1 MALVDYPPIASDMRI
16 PLDGNRFLGALMV
29 VALASVQTSHGLSG
43 TWKNPVGGNW
53 TAGTNWI
60 TSIAS
65 GIGANAGFTTI
76 NLNSDA
82 TVIVDGSQV
91 VGSIGFSDIVPSHNW
106 IMNAGAG
113 GTLTLDVA
121 SGMPAINVQ
130 NQTATMNVIVAG
142 NKGLM
147 KGGVG
152 TLILSGANTY
162 TGGTAIDVGTLQITG
177 ANSLQGATKI
187 EVGATLS
194 LNAGAA
200 TYPNSLSGAGNIRIS
215 PGNGS
220 AQLNGDLSNFTGV
233 LEISAGGVGGK
244 VLFAN
249 TTQENSISSESIVR
263 ILAGGTLF
271 LGSTDTSVSFGAGLE
286 LYETGNSDGFGAL
299 RIERGADWSGAITLK
314 SDSSVGTQ
322 TGSAGIISGSISESG
337 GSFGI
342 TKQGAR
348 TLILAGEN
356 TYSGPTIHNGN
367 GSLCLKNPRALQ
379 NSTLLY
385 TGGNLIFDS
394 SVISRRFLFGGLSG
408 PENIALHDNAI
419 TPGSIDLAIGNNNLN
434 TSYSGNL
441 SGSGSLDKIGSGTL
455 TISGMNTYTGST
467 TVSSGVLRLDVAPNL
482 PSNLKIMPL
491 GDSITYGHNGSN
503 AGYRGPLYNLLYPVA
518 SGFRFIGT
526 SIERPGLLPVSPID
540 QRHNEGHSSYKINDI
555 SNNLDGFDNTR
566 FLQYGGPERNPNG
579 GHWFDGIPN
588 VRDPMYPDVITMMIG
603 TNDFDNLTDVQTRL
617 HALIAKIVTLRPSAK
632 LLVAKI
638 TPLISAPAAVAGYN
652 AIIGTEV
659 AAFRASGK
667 QVYLVDM
674 NTGFPADGLITD
686 GVHPN
691 DIGFNFMAAK
701 WYDAILAACATGGGA
716 LPASSPT
723 SVASG
728 AVLDLNGTSATVGNL
743 NGLGDI
749 KLGNG
754 GVLTVDNNGD
764 SSFDGSISGTGKLV
778 KTGNATLTLS
788 GAVDH
793 FGITQ
798 VTDGRLR
805 VSGSF
810 SNSTLIEV
818 MSGGVLELC
827 GGRLSASSIHI
838 HAGGVIVGCGEIDGN
853 MVNEGLI
860 TASGGQ
866 EFIFTGQ
873 VTNNGI
879 IRMTGG
885 AAISASENFINHG
898 TLDLMTG
905 AQGLPENLV
914 NDGIVIDSSA
924 VRVDS
929 ITTSAG
935 MATVEIRSFTG
946 HNYQLQHSPNL
957 LNDSWENEGAE
968 QEGVTGDVLSFSAD
982 VAASG
987 DRGFYRIKIDP

>member
-1 MALVDYPPIASDMRI
+1 MRI
-16 PLDGNRFLGALMV
+16 PLDGNLFLGALAV
-29 VALASVQTSHGLSG
+29 VALASVQTSHALSG

-53 TAGTNWI
+53 TTGTNWI

-65 GIGANAGFTTI
+65 GVDANAGFTTI

-113 GTLTLDVA
+113 GSLTLDVA
-121 SGMPAINVQ
+121 SGMPAITVQ
-130 NQTATMNVIVAG
+130 NQSAAMNVIVAG

-147 KGGVG
+147 KNGVG
-152 TLILSGANTY
+152 TLILSGPNTY
-162 TGGTAIDVGTLQITG
+162 TGGTVVNMGTLQVTG
-177 ANSLQGATKI
+177 ANSLQGPTTI
-187 EVGATLS
+187 DVGATLA
-194 LNAGAA
+194 LNAGGA
-200 TYPNSLSGAGNIRIS
+200 TYLNSLSGGGNIQIS

-220 AQLNGDLSNFTGV
+220 AQLNGDLSSFTGV
-233 LEISAGGVGGK
+233 LEISAGGIGGK

-249 TTQENSISSESIVR
+249 TAQGNSISSDAKVR
-263 ILAGGTLF
+263 VFAGSTLF
-271 LGSTDTSVSFGAGLE
+271 LGSADTSVSFGAGLE
-286 LYETGNSDGFGAL
+286 LYGIGNSDGFGAL
-299 RIERGADWSGAITLK
+299 RIERGADWGGAITLK
-314 SDSSVGTQ
+314 SDSSIGTQ
-322 TGSAGIISGSISESG
+322 TGSAGVISGSISESG
-337 GSFGI
+337 GSFGV
-342 TKQGAR
+342 TKQGSR

-367 GSLCLKNPRALQ
+367 GSLCLKNSRALQ

-394 SVISRRFLFGGLSG
+394 GVTSRRFLFGGLSG
-408 PENIALHDNAI
+408 TENIALQDSAI
-419 TPGSIDLAIGNNNLN
+419 TPGPIDLAIGNNNLN
-434 TSYSGNL
+434 TGYSGNL
-441 SGSGSLDKIGSGTL
+441 SGSGSIDKVGSGTL

-467 TVSSGVLRLDVAPNL
+467 TVSSGVLRLNMAPNL
-482 PSNLKIMPL
+482 PANLKIMPL
-491 GDSITYGHNGSN
+491 GDSITYGYDGSN
-503 AGYRGPLYNLLYPVA
+503 AGYRGPLYNLLHPVV
-518 SGFRFIGT
+518 SGFRYIGT
-526 SIERPGLLPVSPID
+526 SIERPGVLPASPVD

-588 VRDPMYPDVITMMIG
+588 IRDPMYPDVITMMIG
-603 TNDFDNLTDVQTRL
+603 TNDIDNLTDVQTRL

-638 TPLISAPAAVAGYN
+638 TPLMSAPTAVAGYN
-652 AIIGTEV
+652 TIIGTEV
-659 AAFRASGK
+659 AAFGAAGK

-674 NTGFPADGLITD
+674 NTGFPANGLIAD

-691 DIGFNFMAAK
+691 DIGFNFMAGK
-701 WYDAILAACATGGGA
+701 WYAAIVAACATGEGA

-728 AVLDLNGTSATVGNL
+728 AVLDLNGTNATVGNL

-749 KLGNG
+749 QLGNG
-754 GVLTVDNNGD
+754 GVLTVNNNGD

-788 GAVDH
+788 GAIDH
-793 FGITQ
+793 LGSTQ
-798 VTDGRLR
+798 VSGGRLR

-818 MSGGVLELC
+818 MDGGILELC
-827 GGRLSASSIHI
+827 GGRLSASNIHI
-838 HAGGVIVGCGEIDGN
+838 HAGGVLLGCGEIDGN
-853 MVNEGLI
+853 VVNEGLI
-860 TASGGQ
+860 TASGGR
-866 EFIFTGQ
+866 ELFFTGQ
-873 VTNNGI
+873 VTNIGI

-885 AAISASENFINHG
+885 AALSASEILLNHG

-914 NDGIVIDSSA
+914 NDGIVIDASA

-935 MATVEIRSFTG
+935 PVTVEIRSFTG
-946 HNYQLQHSPNL
+946 HVYQLQYSSTL
-957 LNDSWENEGAE
+957 LADSWQNQGGE
-968 QEGVTGDVLSFSAD
+968 QNGVTGDILSFSAD